1 MRLLPS
7 SVLMAAAVASVTL
20 LTGCSSLQLS
30 LNGLGGYQEFSH
42 DGRTYV
48 LSRADTIKNFKET
61 HEVQLSKTIIGGGA
75 KGETLVVETDAKE
88 PFLAD
93 KLLSMYREA
102 HGMKK

>member
-1 MRLLPS
+1 MSRVLLPRLL
-7 SVLMAAAVASVTL
+7 AAAALTV
-20 LTGCSSLQLS
+20 LTGCTSLKLS

-48 LSRADTIKNFKET
+48 LSRADTIANFKTT

-102 HGMKK
+102 HGLKK